1 MSAMKFQAGQTVFD
15 EHGAEYEYVS
25 ALDSGHVVR
34 QKFEANR
41 DGDDDEVESWLGAPT
56 VLHRVLPTHDAAKA
70 KISAK
75 LADIQRSIEKENE
88 RLSQLREETH
98 VMRREKEQI
107 DKQRK
112 ADYAKHTALSRIDDF
127 IAGKITHFV
136 TENYEGVF
144 LESLAAGLAS
154 TDKYDRDLKLLSLYG
169 DSNGDLQW
177 KINRYSDGSGGF
189 NKDVYP
195 FCSEEEALAFARK
208 LVSDELADMVAGK
221 CPMNG
226 AGVPAALHIA
236 VNSASRFGV
245 EVPQQLLDA
254 KRAADL
260 KHAEAVVAKAQ
271 EELNKAIAALYAV
284 KGGAPC

>member
-34 QKFEANR
+34 QKFEANGP
-41 DGDDDEVESWLGAPT
+41 GDDDEVETWLGAPT
-56 VLHRVLPTHDAAKA
+56 VLHRVLPTHDAAKE
-70 KISAK
+70 KISAE
-75 LADIQRSIEKENE
+75 LADIQQSIEKANE
-88 RLSQLREETH
+88 RLNQLREETH
-98 VMRREKEQI
+98 AMRRENEQI
-107 DKQRK
+107 EKQRK
-112 ADYAKHTALSRIDDF
+112 AEYAKHTALSRIDDF

-136 TENYEGVF
+136 TASYEGVI
-144 LESLAAGLAS
+144 LESLAAGVAS
-154 TDKYDRDLKLLSLYG
+154 TDKYDRALKLLSLYG

-177 KINRYSDGSGGF
+177 RINHYSDGSGSSR
-189 NKDVYP
+189 KVYP

-236 VNSASRFGV
+236 VKSASRFGV
-245 EVPQQLLDA
+245 EVPQQLLDT
-254 KRAADL
+254 KHAADL

-271 EELNKAIAALYAV
+271 EELAKAMAALDAV
-284 KGGAPC
+284 KGGQP